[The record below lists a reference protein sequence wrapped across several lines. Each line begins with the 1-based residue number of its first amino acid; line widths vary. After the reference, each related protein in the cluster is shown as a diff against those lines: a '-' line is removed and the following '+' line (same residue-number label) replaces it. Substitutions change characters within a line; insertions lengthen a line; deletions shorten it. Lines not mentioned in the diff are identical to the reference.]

1 MDCPVRRRQP
11 GRPGAAVDYKAGRSG
26 YHTVMDSSPKPERTR
41 LTAEDWEVA
50 ALQLIAEQG
59 VGALAVLC
67 LAPLAATSTHGW
79 MRRLGRGWKRLHAL
93 VYPAAILSVLH
104 FDWMRAGKH
113 DLLEP
118 RLYALVL
125 ALLLAVRLPGW
136 WRGRRAARRDVP
148 G

>member
-1 MDCPVRRRQP
+1 
-11 GRPGAAVDYKAGRSG
+11 
-26 YHTVMDSSPKPERTR
+26 
-41 LTAEDWEVA
+41 
-50 ALQLIAEQG
+50 
-59 VGALAVLC
+59 
-67 LAPLAATSTHGW
+67 

-125 ALLLAVRLPGW
+125 ALLLAARLPGW